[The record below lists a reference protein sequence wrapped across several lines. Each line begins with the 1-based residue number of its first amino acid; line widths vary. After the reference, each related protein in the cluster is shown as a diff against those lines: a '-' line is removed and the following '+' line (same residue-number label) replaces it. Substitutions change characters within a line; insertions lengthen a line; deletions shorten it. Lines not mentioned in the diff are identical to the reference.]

1 MSYATLIRN
10 KIHTLDFNT
19 EYSPSVFADIASTE
33 TIKKTLQ
40 RSTDIIAKTST
51 KKFYRKYLS
60 SHLDMSPY
68 VIFDDREHVLFD
80 PKAYTFNT
88 FWQTSGT
95 SKQSVSSVIRNYLA
109 TMNPTDI
116 FTLCQNFGRGRVKS
130 ELIQKYK
137 ALYALGSVNIK
148 GLEVPLKGRYDRNPA
163 FLELIKM
170 IDDC

>member
-19 EYSPSVFADIASTE
+19 EYSPNIFADIASTE

-51 KKFYRKYLS
+51 KKFYRRYLS
-60 SHLDMSPY
+60 IHSDINPY
-68 VIFDDREHVLFD
+68 AIFDDRETILFD
-80 PKAYTFNT
+80 PSAYTFNC
-88 FWQTSGT
+88 FWQTSGI

-109 TMNPTDI
+109 MMNPTDI
-116 FTLCQNFGRGRVKS
+116 HTLCRNFGTGRVKS

-137 ALYALGSVNIK
+137 AMYAQGSVNIK
-148 GLEVPLKGRYDRNPA
+148 GLDVALKGRYDRNPA
-163 FLELIKM
+163 FMELVRM
-170 IDDC
+170 INDC

>member
-1 MSYATLIRN
+1 MSYAALIRN
-10 KIHTLDFNT
+10 KIHTLDFDT
-19 EYSPSVFADIASTE
+19 EYSPSVFANIAHTE

-51 KKFYRKYLS
+51 KKFYRKYLEMHS
-60 SHLDMSPY
+60 DINPY
-68 VIFDDREHVLFD
+68 MVFDDSEHVLFD
-80 PKAYTFNT
+80 PKAYTFNC

-109 TMNPTDI
+109 TMNTTDVL
-116 FTLCQNFGRGRVKS
+116 TLCQNFGTGRVKS

-137 ALYALGSVNIK
+137 AMYKQGSVNIK
-148 GLEVPLKGRYDRNPA
+148 GLEVALMGRYDRNPA
-163 FLELIKM
+163 FIELVRM